1 LGFDAASHPCS
12 AEVRFFWCNGFADFG
27 DCRTATAAQC
37 DKSAAAS
44 EIMNP
49 PNTYA
54 EWAAG
59 CDRLLKGDCDEDT
72 IAAMEAGS
80 LEWTSGVAERITRR
94 IHEVFDSR
102 LKLAGE
108 HFQRDTNYAHGHAT
122 LLTNALLG
130 IRKKMILLAR
140 LAALPALPDM
150 VKQSLQQSLQQFAE
164 RTQSSLE
171 SSARADRTG
180 KTLDLVKRNRICV
193 PDISSLPARDIP
205 SRQPDFPTTN
215 GTTHTR
221 RIILT

>member
-1 LGFDAASHPCS
+1 MGPHAASHPCS
-12 AEVRFFWCNGFADFG
+12 AQVRFFRRNGFAAPD
-27 DCRTATAAQC
+27 DCRTATAAKC
-37 DKSAAAS
+37 GKSAATS

-54 EWAAG
+54 EWAAS

-72 IAAMEAGS
+72 LAAMETGS

-108 HFQRDTNYAHGHAT
+108 HFQRDTHHAQGHAT

-193 PDISSLPARDIP
+193 PDISGLPAMDIP
-205 SRQPDFPTTN
+205 SGQPNSPTTN
-215 GTTHTR
+215 GTNQPR

>member
-1 LGFDAASHPCS
+1 
-12 AEVRFFWCNGFADFG
+12 
-27 DCRTATAAQC
+27 
-37 DKSAAAS
+37 
-44 EIMNP
+44 MNP
-49 PNTYA
+49 PKTYA
-54 EWAAG
+54 EWAAS

-72 IAAMEAGS
+72 LAAMEAGS

-108 HFQRDTNYAHGHAT
+108 HFQRDTHHAQGHAT

-180 KTLDLVKRNRICV
+180 KTLDLVKRNRVCV
-193 PDISSLPARDIP
+193 PDISGLPAKDTT
-205 SRQPDFPTTN
+205 SGQPNSATTN
-215 GTTHTR
+215 GTNQPR

>member
-1 LGFDAASHPCS
+1 
-12 AEVRFFWCNGFADFG
+12 V
-27 DCRTATAAQC
+27 
-37 DKSAAAS
+37 
-44 EIMNP
+44 NP

-54 EWAAG
+54 EWAAS

-72 IAAMEAGS
+72 IAAMESGA

-108 HFQRDTNYAHGHAT
+108 HFQRDTRNAQGHAT

-150 VKQSLQQSLQQFAE
+150 VKQSLQQTLQQFAE

-171 SSARADRTG
+171 SSARTDRTG

-193 PDISSLPARDIP
+193 PDISGLSARDIP
-205 SRQPDFPTTN
+205 AGQSDFPMTN
-215 GTTHTR
+215 GTTQPR

>member
-1 LGFDAASHPCS
+1 LGFDAARHPGS
-12 AEVRFFWCNGFADFG
+12 AEVRFIGCNGTAAPD
-27 DCRTATAAQC
+27 DCRTATAAKC
-37 DKSAAAS
+37 DKSSTAS

-72 IAAMEAGS
+72 LAAMESGS

-108 HFQRDTNYAHGHAT
+108 HFQRDTHHAQGHAT

-164 RTQSSLE
+164 RSQSSLE
-171 SSARADRTG
+171 SSAKNDRTG
-180 KTLDLVKRNRICV
+180 RMLDIVRRNPLRAPEASIVKEADTQSGLVNTAATGGTV
-193 PDISSLPARDIP
+193 P
-205 SRQPDFPTTN
+205 
-215 GTTHTR
+215 R
-221 RIILT
+221 RIILS

>member
-1 LGFDAASHPCS
+1 MGFDAASDPCS
-12 AEVRFFWCNGFADFG
+12 AQVRFFRRNGFAAPD
-27 DCRTATAAQC
+27 DCRTDTAAKC
-37 DKSAAAS
+37 GKSAATS

-49 PNTYA
+49 PKTYA
-54 EWAAG
+54 EWAAS

-72 IAAMEAGS
+72 LAAMEAGS

-108 HFQRDTNYAHGHAT
+108 HFQRDTHHAQGHAT

-164 RTQSSLE
+164 RSQSSLE
-171 SSARADRTG
+171 SSAKNDRTG
-180 KTLDLVKRNRICV
+180 RLLDIVRRNPIRVPEAPILAEVDTQSGLVKSV
-193 PDISSLPARDIP
+193 
-205 SRQPDFPTTN
+205 TTG
-215 GTTHTR
+215 GTGPR
-221 RIILT
+221 RIILS

>member
-1 LGFDAASHPCS
+1 
-12 AEVRFFWCNGFADFG
+12 
-27 DCRTATAAQC
+27 
-37 DKSAAAS
+37 
-44 EIMNP
+44 MNP
-49 PNTYA
+49 PTTYA

-59 CDRLLKGDCDEDT
+59 CDRLLNGDCDEDT
-72 IAAMEAGS
+72 LAAMEMGS

-108 HFQRDTNYAHGHAT
+108 HFQRDTHHAQGHTT

-130 IRKKMILLAR
+130 IRKKMILLTR

-171 SSARADRTG
+171 SSARADRSG
-180 KTLDLVKRNRICV
+180 KTLDLVKRNRVCV
-193 PDISSLPARDIP
+193 PDISGLPARDIP
-205 SRQPDFPTTN
+205 SGQPSSSTAN
-215 GTTHTR
+215 GTTQPR

>member
-1 LGFDAASHPCS
+1 LGFDAASHSCS
-12 AEVRFFWCNGFADFG
+12 AEVRFFRCNGLAAPN
-27 DCRTATAAQC
+27 DCRTATAAKC
-37 DKSAAAS
+37 GKNSSVS
-44 EIMNP
+44 EVMNS

-54 EWAAG
+54 EWAAC
-59 CDRLLKGDCDEDT
+59 CDCLMKGDCDEDT
-72 IAAMEAGS
+72 IAAMESGA

-108 HFQRDTNYAHGHAT
+108 HFQRDTRHAQGHAT

-130 IRKKMILLAR
+130 IRKKLILLAR

-193 PDISSLPARDIP
+193 PDISGLPAKDIP
-205 SRQPDFPTTN
+205 SGQPDFPPTN
-215 GTTHTR
+215 GTNQPR